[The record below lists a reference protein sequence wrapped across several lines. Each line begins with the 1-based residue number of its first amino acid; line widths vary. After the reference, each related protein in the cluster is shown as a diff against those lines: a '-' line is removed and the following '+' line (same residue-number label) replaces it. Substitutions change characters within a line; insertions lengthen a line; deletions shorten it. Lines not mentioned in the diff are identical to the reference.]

1 MAKEKEFVKALTTQE
16 EDFSQWYIDTV
27 LKAEMA
33 DYSAVRGCMNIRPY
47 GFALWENMRDPLDRR
62 IKETGHQNAYFPM
75 FVPESFLLKE
85 AEHVEGFAPEVPWVT
100 HVGNEPLV
108 ERLAIRPTS
117 ETVICAAYAEWVHS
131 YRDLPVLINQ
141 WANVVRWEKRTRLF
155 LRTSEFLWQ
164 EGHTCHRTEEE
175 AQEEVMRMLDVYREF
190 SETELAMPVVMG
202 RKSESEKFAGA
213 AATYSIEAMLRDGNA
228 LQAGTSHFL
237 GQNFAKAFGI
247 KFLDE
252 DNTEKYVWQT
262 SWGVSTRLVGAVVMS
277 HGDDS
282 GLVLP
287 PRIAPIQVVIV
298 PVYKD
303 ESKTAVLEA
312 AGQIAA
318 ELKGAGIRVKNDDR
332 EMLRPGFKY
341 NEWEL
346 KGVPLRI
353 EIGPRDI
360 EKGQVVMVRRMDR
373 VKAFVSREGLAAQV
387 SEALVTLQSDM
398 LKGAQQRL
406 VENTREANSLDE
418 LVEIISTK
426 RGFVAAGWDGTA
438 ESEAKVKDL
447 TKATIRNIPLVGGE
461 PVEGMKDLVSGEP
474 AKYRVL
480 FARAY

>member
-1 MAKEKEFVKALTTQE
+1 MAKKEFGQGITPQD

-33 DYSAVRGCMNIRPY
+33 DYSCVRGCMNIRPY
-47 GFALWENMRDPLDRR
+47 GYALWENIRDEFDRR
-62 IKETGHQNAYFPM
+62 FKATGHQNAYFTM
-75 FVPESFLLKE
+75 FVPESLLQKE

-100 HVGNEPLV
+100 HVGEEKLT

-117 ETVICAAYAEWVHS
+117 ETVICAAYANWVKS
-131 YRDLPVLINQ
+131 YRDLPILINQ
-141 WANVVRWEKRTRLF
+141 WANVVRWEKRTRMF

-175 AQEEVMRMLDVYREF
+175 AREETMQMLRIYNECC
-190 SETELAMPVVMG
+190 ENELAVPTVMG

-213 AATYSIEAMLRDGNA
+213 VDTYSIEAMLADGNA

-237 GQNFAKAFGI
+237 GQNFSKAFEI

-252 DNTEKYVWQT
+252 DNIEKFVWQT
-262 SWGVSTRLVGAVVMS
+262 SWGVSTRLAGAVIMS
-277 HGDDS
+277 HGDNA
-282 GLVLP
+282 GLVMP

-298 PVYKD
+298 PVYQ
-303 ESKTAVLEA
+303 EATKTLVLEEA
-312 AGQIAA
+312 LKIEA
-318 ELKGAGIRVKNDDR
+318 ELKAAGIRVKCDAR
-332 EMLRPGFKY
+332 ETVRPGFKF

-360 EKGQVVMVRRMDR
+360 EKGHVVVARRIDTEKTFVQRNELVPAIARALDVFHSDLLARAKNR
-373 VKAFVSREGLAAQV
+373 VADMT
-387 SEALVTLQSDM
+387 SEAST
-398 LKGAQQRL
+398 
-406 VENTREANSLDE
+406 LDE
-418 LVEIISTK
+418 LSAILSEK
-426 RGFVAAGWDGTA
+426 RGFVWAGWDGSPET
-438 ESEAKVKDL
+438 EEKVKEA
-447 TKATIRNIPLVGGE
+447 TKATIRNIPLEGSE
-461 PVEGMKDLVSGEP
+461 PTEGLKDLVSGQP